1 MERPSKYHRLGH
13 SGKGRVWYWDSS
25 HEDLEPTSTFAIKYK
40 HFCSYCCNEAYS
52 IQEGLRD
59 GGNYYKITGYTCI
72 CESAEKEKELKRQL
86 EELENELK
94 RQLEELENEYKERI
108 YQLKKSYEKI
118 LKHNKKKRLEMI
130 HVSELK
136 EIERFEDSFE
146 FRSDN

>member
-1 MERPSKYHRLGH
+1 MERPSRYHRLGH
-13 SGKGRVWYWDSS
+13 NGKEREWYWDSV
-25 HEDLEPTSTFAIKYK
+25 HEDLEPTSTFTVKYK
-40 HFCSYCCNEAYS
+40 HFCSYCCEEAYS
-52 IQEGLRD
+52 IQAGLRN
-59 GGNYYKITGYTCI
+59 GGDYYKTTGYTCI
-72 CESAEKEKELKRQL
+72 CESAEKEKELK
-86 EELENELK
+86 K
-94 RQLEELENEYKERI
+94 QLEELENEYKERE